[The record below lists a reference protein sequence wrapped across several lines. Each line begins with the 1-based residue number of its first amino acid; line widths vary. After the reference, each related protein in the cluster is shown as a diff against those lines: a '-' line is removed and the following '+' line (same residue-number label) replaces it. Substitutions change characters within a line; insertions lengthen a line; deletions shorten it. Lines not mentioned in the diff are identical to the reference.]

1 MIHQPPIDKLVEITG
16 CKYALACIVSKR
28 ARQIMDQPLIYDSA
42 TGLKAITQAAE
53 EIMQG
58 RLTYIKD

>member
-1 MIHQPPIDKLVEITG
+1 MIHQPPIDKLVEIIG

-28 ARQIMDQPLIYDSA
+28 ARQIMDQPLIYSS
-42 TGLKAITQAAE
+42 TNLKAVTQAAE

>member
-16 CKYALACIVSKR
+16 CKYALACIISKR
-28 ARQIMDQPLIYDSA
+28 ARQIMDQPLIYSS
-42 TGLKAITQAAE
+42 TELKAITQAAE